1 MDYADFIGVICDVY
15 VVFTY
20 NIPCFRTIVNRKI
33 FPGILPE
40 PYPAIFNRI
49 LIEIPFLFKEKSCI
63 IGASEEPVKG

>member
-1 MDYADFIGVICDVY
+1 MNYADFIGAMCNIY
-15 VVFTY
+15 VVFIY

-33 FPGILPE
+33 FPEIFPE

-49 LIEIPFLFKEKSCI
+49 LIETPFFFKEKSCI

>member
-1 MDYADFIGVICDVY
+1 MDYADFIGAIFNIY
-15 VVFTY
+15 VVFIY

-33 FPGILPE
+33 FPEIFPE

-49 LIEIPFLFKEKSCI
+49 LIEIHFFFKEKSCI

>member
-49 LIEIPFLFKEKSCI
+49 LIETPFFFKEKSCI

>member
-1 MDYADFIGVICDVY
+1 MNYADFIGAMCNIY
-15 VVFTY
+15 VAFTY

-33 FPGILPE
+33 FPGISPE

-49 LIEIPFLFKEKSCI
+49 LIEIHFFFKEKSCI